1 MVAMIL
7 KEVEVFFPCFFP
19 SLTPL
24 LTHVLL
30 AFKESAFILILHINF
45 LTPNKSYD
53 QCCKLQF
60 FIICLF
66 LYIVLSNGVA
76 VIQNMAK

>member
-1 MVAMIL
+1 M
-7 KEVEVFFPCFFP
+7 FFFP
-19 SLTPL
+19 SLIPL

-30 AFKESAFILILHINF
+30 AFQESAFILILHINF
-45 LTPNKSYD
+45 LTLNKSSD
-53 QCCKLQF
+53 QRCKLQF